1 MTLNL
6 ATEGIS
12 NPYDILMLE
21 CSKQTH
27 NSYKRDNSDL
37 RPEDVPTFTIILKN
51 QTAFIVQVNVIDKGS
66 SLGPWKNRHRNDTRY
81 ILPSQTPN
89 PPVGNNTLQ

>member
-51 QTAFIVQVNVIDKGS
+51 
-66 SLGPWKNRHRNDTRY
+66 
-81 ILPSQTPN
+81 
-89 PPVGNNTLQ
+89 